1 LSTLLIVGA
10 EISTALFMLFI
21 GMSLFSEFQFGSR
34 IAFNSVQADQSIDL
48 RPPVWLHYAT
58 THRMRASGIMMQLDF
73 LRSDWGAMRHKS
85 FKANLCP
92 VARSLDTIGEWWSL
106 LIVRDALSG
115 IRRFSDFQKSL
126 GLAKNILSARLSKL
140 VACGV
145 MEQVPASDGS
155 AYREYALTQKGR
167 ELFPVIVALRQWGE
181 GYLFSRGEK
190 RLQVLDKRTGKP
202 FRVEVLNA
210 KGEILTANDLELV
223 TVKN

>member
-1 LSTLLIVGA
+1 MSACGKTIFPSGVVKPPMWSEWRCVSKTMSTSSGVYP
-10 EISTALFMLFI
+10 ALRRLPT
-21 GMSLFSEFQFGSR
+21 R
-34 IAFNSVQADQSIDL
+34 
-48 RPPVWLHYAT
+48 RPSAPPDT
-58 THRMRASGIMMQLDF
+58 K
-73 LRSDWGAMRHKS
+73 GAMRHKS

-126 GLAKNILSARLSKL
+126 GLAKNMLSARLKKL
-140 VACGV
+140 VACGI

-155 AYREYALTQKGR
+155 AYQEYALTPKGR

-181 GYLFSRGEK
+181 SYLFSRGEK
-190 RLQVLDKRTGKP
+190 RFQVLDKRTRKP
-202 FRVEVLNA
+202 PRLEVQNA
-210 KGEILTANDLELV
+210 KGEIVTANDLELV

>member
-1 LSTLLIVGA
+1 
-10 EISTALFMLFI
+10 
-21 GMSLFSEFQFGSR
+21 
-34 IAFNSVQADQSIDL
+34 
-48 RPPVWLHYAT
+48 
-58 THRMRASGIMMQLDF
+58 MMQLD
-73 LRSDWGAMRHKS
+73 LWWEQIRRLMRHKS

-126 GLAKNILSARLSKL
+126 GLAKNILSVRLKKL
-140 VACGV
+140 VACGI
-145 MEQVPASDGS
+145 MEQLPASDGS
-155 AYREYALTQKGR
+155 AYREYTLTRKGR
-167 ELFPVIVALRQWGE
+167 DLFPVIVALRQWGE

-202 FRVEVLNA
+202 FRVEVHNA
-210 KGEILTANDLELV
+210 KGETLTANDLELV

>member
-1 LSTLLIVGA
+1 
-10 EISTALFMLFI
+10 
-21 GMSLFSEFQFGSR
+21 
-34 IAFNSVQADQSIDL
+34 
-48 RPPVWLHYAT
+48 
-58 THRMRASGIMMQLDF
+58 
-73 LRSDWGAMRHKS
+73 MRHKS

-115 IRRFSDFQKSL
+115 IRRFSDFEESL
-126 GLAKNILSARLSKL
+126 GLAKNILSARLKKL
-140 VACGV
+140 VACGI

-155 AYREYALTQKGR
+155 AYQEYALTQKGR
-167 ELFPVIVALRQWGE
+167 DLFPVIVALRQWGE
-181 GYLFSRGEK
+181 LYLFSRGEK

-202 FRVEVLNA
+202 PRLEVQNA